1 MAKLFSE
8 EVHLTNMAT
17 EVIDRLERPFRD
29 LRISVTDRCNFRCR
43 YCMPKEVFGR
53 NFEFLPK
60 NELLTFEE
68 ITLLVRIFEQM
79 GLQKIRLTGGEPLLR
94 RDLEVLVAMLQE
106 ASSVELTMTTNGSLL
121 KRKAVMLKK
130 AGLDRVSVSLDAL
143 DDETFM
149 RMNDVDFSVERV
161 LEGIKAAEVAG
172 LTPIKINMV
181 VKRGLNE
188 HSIVP
193 MAETFRELGH
203 TLRFIEYMDVG
214 STNGWRMADVVPA
227 AEIVQ
232 RIDAVYPL
240 DAVEPAYRGEV
251 AKRYRYRDGQGEIG
265 LISSVTQ
272 PFCGDCTRLRMS
284 ADGSL
289 YTCLFA
295 ARGFDLKSLLRG
307 GASEAEIEEFV
318 TGIWQNREDHYS
330 ELRTDETAK
339 SLKVEMSYI
348 GG

>member
-60 NELLTFEE
+60 DELLTFEE

-121 KRKAVMLKK
+121 KRKAAMLKK

-149 RMNDVDFSVERV
+149 RMNDVDFSVGRV

-307 GASEAEIEEFV
+307 GASEAEIVEFV
-318 TGIWQNREDHYS
+318 TGIWQNREDRYS

-339 SLKVEMSYI
+339 SQKVEMSYI

>member
-1 MAKLFSE
+1 
-8 EVHLTNMAT
+8 
-17 EVIDRLERPFRD
+17 
-29 LRISVTDRCNFRCR
+29 
-43 YCMPKEVFGR
+43 
-53 NFEFLPK
+53 
-60 NELLTFEE
+60 
-68 ITLLVRIFEQM
+68 
-79 GLQKIRLTGGEPLLR
+79 
-94 RDLEVLVAMLQE
+94 
-106 ASSVELTMTTNGSLL
+106 
-121 KRKAVMLKK
+121 
-130 AGLDRVSVSLDAL
+130 
-143 DDETFM
+143 
-149 RMNDVDFSVERV
+149 
-161 LEGIKAAEVAG
+161 
-172 LTPIKINMV
+172 
-181 VKRGLNE
+181 
-188 HSIVP
+188 
-193 MAETFRELGH
+193 
-203 TLRFIEYMDVG
+203 
-214 STNGWRMADVVPA
+214 PA

-318 TGIWQNREDHYS
+318 TGIWQNREDRYS

-339 SLKVEMSYI
+339 SQKVEMSYI

>member
-1 MAKLFSE
+1 
-8 EVHLTNMAT
+8 
-17 EVIDRLERPFRD
+17 
-29 LRISVTDRCNFRCR
+29 
-43 YCMPKEVFGR
+43 MPKEVFGR

-60 NELLTFEE
+60 DELLTFEE

-149 RMNDVDFSVERV
+149 RMNDVDFSVGRV
-161 LEGIKAAEVAG
+161 LEGIKAAEIAG

>member
-60 NELLTFEE
+60 DELLTFEE

-121 KRKAVMLKK
+121 KRKAAMLKK

-149 RMNDVDFSVERV
+149 RMNDVDFSVGRV
-161 LEGIKAAEVAG
+161 LEGIKAAEIAG

-307 GASEAEIEEFV
+307 GASEAEIVEFV
-318 TGIWQNREDHYS
+318 TGIWQNREDRYS

-339 SLKVEMSYI
+339 SQKVEMSYI

>member
-60 NELLTFEE
+60 DELLTFEE

-149 RMNDVDFSVERV
+149 RMNDVDFSVGRV
-161 LEGIKAAEVAG
+161 LEGIKAAEIAG

-307 GASEAEIEEFV
+307 GASEAEIVEFV
-318 TGIWQNREDHYS
+318 TGIWQNREDRYS

-339 SLKVEMSYI
+339 SQKVEMSYI